1 MKIALATDDNRG
13 LEAVLSHHFGRC
25 PYYVLVDIDDNE
37 IKKVDAVQN
46 PFYESHGQAG
56 EVPTFINSLGAQVII
71 AGGMGPKAIGFFEQ
85 FGIEAITGVSGMVRE
100 AIKAYMSG
108 QIEGA
113 KPCSDND
120 VSHHIEP
127 GNHDEATRLK
137 EEMVALRR
145 ELAKATERL
154 KRLEEEK
161 KEIGSM

>member
-25 PYYVLVDIDDNE
+25 PYYVVVDVDDKE
-37 IKKVDAVQN
+37 IREVKALQS
-46 PFYESHGQAG
+46 PFYGSHGEPG
-56 EVPTFINSLGAQVII
+56 EVPTFIKSIGARVII

-85 FGIEAITGVSGMVRE
+85 FGIQAVTGISGMVRE
-100 AIKAYMSG
+100 VIHAYLSG

-113 KPCSDND
+113 LPCSDQD
-120 VSHHIEP
+120 LPQDMYTPE
-127 GNHDEATRLK
+127 HDEASQLR

-154 KRLEEEK
+154 RKLEEENK
-161 KEIGSM
+161 K